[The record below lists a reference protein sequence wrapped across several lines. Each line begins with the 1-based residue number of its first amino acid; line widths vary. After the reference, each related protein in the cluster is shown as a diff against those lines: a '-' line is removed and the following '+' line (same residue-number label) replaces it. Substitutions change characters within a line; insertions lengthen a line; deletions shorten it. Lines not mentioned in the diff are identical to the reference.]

1 MNFNPWSQYSAPAI
15 QPQTSPAPYAIQ
27 SGFVSV
33 QSEQEARMYPVALDN
48 SITFMDECAPYMYVK
63 TMGRSRFDPPTFR
76 GGAYDDGGSYGPGPG
91 RGSGANR
98 DSMGR
103 YASEYRGG
111 SYDGRGSYEN
121 RGSYNGG
128 ESYDDGMNSSY
139 RGR

>member
-1 MNFNPWSQYSAPAI
+1 MEKFRRLKDNIERGLEDIGNKDLSAGSVAQAETISHTLKCIATYEAMEEGKDRGYS
-15 QPQTSPAPYAIQ
+15 
-27 SGFVSV
+27 
-33 QSEQEARMYPVALDN
+33 EHYPH
-48 SITFMDECAPYMYVK
+48 Y
-63 TMGRSRFDPPTFR
+63 PPMFR